1 MRTPFLQLPC
11 WDSHL
16 PGHKHPYHLPGPDW
30 KGWQEC
36 WEVPQN
42 QPHVPRRLR
51 LCLRSSSGAEPHPIA
66 YVSKLK
72 QTLKPIKC
80 ILVDW
85 TKGKCGAFLLSFA
98 FLLFQ
103 YSVFIF
109 GREGLFYSVFGLESA
124 ALTVNFLWFIPGIWP
139 ALCGFPHQSG
149 IPPCFLKSLR
159 NIWGVRLR
167 KPAVKGCTIYSC
179 PQVTHWESWLELWGK
194 RSQVIPTSW
203 LSK

>member
-1 MRTPFLQLPC
+1 MTCQTQTGKTGRSAGRCPRISPTAQGGSGC
-11 WDSHL
+11 
-16 PGHKHPYHLPGPDW
+16 
-30 KGWQEC
+30 
-36 WEVPQN
+36 VPA
-42 QPHVPRRLR
+42 PPLA
-51 LCLRSSSGAEPHPIA
+51 AEPHPIA

-85 TKGKCGAFLLSFA
+85 IKGKCGAFLLSFA

-149 IPPCFLKSLR
+149 IPPCFLKSLG

-167 KPAVKGCTIYSC
+167 KPAVKGCTTYSC

>member
-16 PGHKHPYHLPGPDW
+16 PGHRHPYHLPGPDW

-51 LCLRSSSGAEPHPIA
+51 LCLRSSSGCRASSYCLHQQIETDPEAHKV
-66 YVSKLK
+66 YFGWLNQGEMWCFSSFF
-72 QTLKPIKC
+72 C
-80 ILVDW
+80 
-85 TKGKCGAFLLSFA
+85 LSSF
-98 FLLFQ
+98 
-103 YSVFIF
+103 SVFSIHIW
-109 GREGLFYSVFGLESA
+109 EGGIVLFCFGLAAA

-167 KPAVKGCTIYSC
+167 KPAVKGCTTYSC
-179 PQVTHWESWLELWGK
+179 PQVIHWESWLESWGK